1 MKKVTARKTSAATKY
16 IHEEVNKE
24 KVNLTDGSDFG
35 AMVSLRASNSLQVA
49 AAKKKEADWQRQSS
63 QQLPRGRAR
72 NPSSDCI
79 PEDSLSDSDSDT
91 PPLVPRRKKP
101 RKKPRVPPEQ
111 HTIVMETIA
120 QSESS
125 SSSSTPRKASSTT
138 SSSSWSDSSSS

>member
-79 PEDSLSDSDSDT
+79 P
-91 PPLVPRRKKP
+91 
-101 RKKPRVPPEQ
+101 
-111 HTIVMETIA
+111 
-120 QSESS
+120 SS
-125 SSSSTPRKASSTT
+125 CDRLAPTRSPFGGLDNGGRDFSFCGGNAIYIGRSVGGT
-138 SSSSWSDSSSS
+138 